1 MNSGELRVLLIE
13 DEENDYIWLRDMLAD
28 IPSARF
34 RVDWIS
40 TYEEAVSEICRLRHD
55 VYLLDYRLGVRDGL
69 ELLREVMGKGC
80 NVPII
85 LLTGQGDH
93 EVDMEAMKAGAA
105 DYLVK
110 NQINADLI
118 ERSIRYSIKGKQMEE
133 GLRREIAERKQIEA
147 ALRHDEARLE
157 ALLELSQ
164 MTEAS
169 IRKIADFAVEQQVKL
184 TRSEIGWLGFINEDE
199 TILTVHAWSK
209 AVMEQCTIMEQCL
222 IENIPFHSS
231 VEAGGIW
238 ADALRNRTVLIL
250 NDYSHFHPH
259 KKGYP
264 EGHIPLF
271 RVMVVPVFDGNRIV
285 MLAAAANKKE
295 VYENSDVRQV
305 TLLMDGMW
313 KLVQRERAEKKLRES
328 ESLAAIGRALSGV
341 AHDMKTPLI
350 AIGGFTNLVQRDMD
364 ENDPKRARLE
374 IVMKETRRLESM
386 VKDMLDFSRPLE
398 LNQSVEDIN
407 RVVGECLELTR
418 GLAEEKKVTIREVSS
433 VNSVSFDPMR
443 MKQALINLITNA
455 VHASP
460 EGEAV
465 TISCISENGNLM
477 VDVIDHGPGIPQEK
491 RDAVLLPF
499 FTTKKEG
506 TGLGLAI
513 VKKIVEAHQGHL
525 LILDNPDRGLTFRM
539 MMPNCVDLKHA
550 A

>member
-1 MNSGELRVLLIE
+1 
-13 DEENDYIWLRDMLAD
+13 
-28 IPSARF
+28 
-34 RVDWIS
+34 
-40 TYEEAVSEICRLRHD
+40 
-55 VYLLDYRLGVRDGL
+55 
-69 ELLREVMGKGC
+69 
-80 NVPII
+80 
-85 LLTGQGDH
+85 
-93 EVDMEAMKAGAA
+93 
-105 DYLVK
+105 
-110 NQINADLI
+110 
-118 ERSIRYSIKGKQMEE
+118 
-133 GLRREIAERKQIEA
+133 
-147 ALRHDEARLE
+147 
-157 ALLELSQ
+157 
-164 MTEAS
+164 
-169 IRKIADFAVEQQVKL
+169 
-184 TRSEIGWLGFINEDE
+184 
-199 TILTVHAWSK
+199 
-209 AVMEQCTIMEQCL
+209 MEQSL

-238 ADALRNRTVLIL
+238 ADALRNRTILIL

-264 EGHIPLF
+264 EGHIPLS

-295 VYENSDVRQV
+295 DYENSDVRQV

-313 KLVQRERAEKKLRES
+313 KLVQRERAEEKLRES

-364 ENDPKRARLE
+364 ENDPKRARLD
-374 IVMKETRRLESM
+374 IVMRETRRLESM

-398 LNQSVEDIN
+398 LNLSVEDIS
-407 RVVGECLELTR
+407 RVVGECIEVTR

-455 VHASP
+455 VHASS
-460 EGEAV
+460 EGEVV

-513 VKKIVEAHQGHL
+513 VKKIVEAHQGRL
-525 LILDNPDRGLTFRM
+525 QILDNPDRGLTFRM
-539 MMPNCVDLKHA
+539 MMPNCVDLRHA